1 MDRVLRTRDDRFQN
15 LPGYDFDPHY
25 VEDLIG
31 YEGLRCHYID
41 LGPKDAEQTYLCLHG
56 QPTWLYL
63 YRHMIPAFLESGARV
78 VAPDFF
84 GFGRSDKPAD
94 QSVYTF
100 NFHRNMLL
108 AFLSRFDL
116 TELTLVC
123 QDWGGILGLTL
134 PMEAPHRFSRL
145 LVMNTAL
152 GTGDAP
158 LGDGFLAWR
167 QWCRDNPDL
176 SAGRLLSRACPH
188 LQADE
193 VAAYDAPFPT
203 RGSKAGARIFPSL
216 VPLGENEAV
225 PDQLKAWEVLEKFDK
240 PFTCAFSD
248 KDPITRGGDAKFR
261 EKVPGARDNPLHR
274 TLSGHHFIQE
284 DDPEG
289 FAAVILE
296 TAKRSGV

>member
-1 MDRVLRTRDDRFQN
+1 MARVLRTPEERFEN
-15 LPGYDFDPHY
+15 LPAYEFEPHY
-25 VEDLIG
+25 VEDLFG

-63 YRHMIPAFLESGARV
+63 YRHMIPTFLESGARV

-94 QSVYTF
+94 QGVYTF

-108 AFLSRFDL
+108 AFLTHLDL
-116 TELTLVC
+116 TQLTLVC

-152 GTGDAP
+152 GTGDVP

-176 SAGRLLSRACPH
+176 SAGKLLSRACPH
-188 LQADE
+188 LEADE
-193 VAAYDAPFPT
+193 VAAYDAPFPD
-203 RGSKAGARIFPSL
+203 SEYKAGARAFPEL
-216 VPLGENEAV
+216 VPEQPDDEGAALSRQARAWLKDEWMGQTFMAIGMRDPVLTPRTMHYLRKNIRNCPEPFEVAEGGHFLQEWGTDIATQAIATWSNE
-225 PDQLKAWEVLEKFDK
+225 
-240 PFTCAFSD
+240 S
-248 KDPITRGGDAKFR
+248 
-261 EKVPGARDNPLHR
+261 
-274 TLSGHHFIQE
+274 
-284 DDPEG
+284 
-289 FAAVILE
+289 
-296 TAKRSGV
+296 